1 MKSWSQIILCI
12 ITSLIIFLGAATGIQ
27 TARAAGEEMPTFQME
42 EVKVTDTKVT
52 IPVLIQEV
60 KPQYPMGARKAG
72 IEGNSQLKIQ
82 VLPDGSV
89 GEIQLVKSTGDP
101 SLDEA
106 AQKAVKQWKF
116 KPGRSGG
123 KAVPVWMTLS
133 VKFELIKE

>member
-1 MKSWSQIILCI
+1 MKRRSPIILFI
-12 ITSLIIFLGAATGIQ
+12 SLFIFLGGANGIQ
-27 TARAAGEEMPTFQME
+27 MARAAGEEMPTFEME

-52 IPVLIQEV
+52 IPVLIHEV
-60 KPQYPMGARKAG
+60 KPQYPMGARRAG
-72 IEGNSQLKIQ
+72 IEGTSQLKIQ

-89 GEIQLVKSTGDP
+89 GEIQLVKSTGDS

-116 KPGRSGG
+116 NPGRSGG

>member
-1 MKSWSQIILCI
+1 MKRRSQITLCI
-12 ITSLIIFLGAATGIQ
+12 SLFIFLGVAAGIQ
-27 TARAAGEEMPTFQME
+27 KARAAGEEMPTFEME

-60 KPQYPMGARKAG
+60 KPQYPMGARRAG
-72 IEGNSQLKIQ
+72 IEGSSQLKIQ
-82 VLPDGSV
+82 VLADGSV
-89 GEIQLVKSTGDP
+89 GEVQLVKSAGDS
-101 SLDEA
+101 SLDDA

-116 KPGRSGG
+116 KPGRTGG

>member
-12 ITSLIIFLGAATGIQ
+12 SLFVFLGGANGIQ
-27 TARAAGEEMPTFQME
+27 RARAAGEEMPTFEME

-52 IPVLIQEV
+52 IPVLVQEV
-60 KPQYPMGARKAG
+60 KPQYPMGARRAG
-72 IEGNSQLKIQ
+72 IEGSSQLKIQ

-89 GEIQLVKSTGDP
+89 GEIQLVKSAGDS

>member
-1 MKSWSQIILCI
+1 MKSCSQIILCA
-12 ITSLIIFLGAATGIQ
+12 SLFIFLGTATGIQ
-27 TARAAGEEMPTFQME
+27 KAWAAGEEMPTFEME

-52 IPVLIQEV
+52 IPVLVHEV

-72 IEGNSQLKIQ
+72 IEGTSQLKIQ

-89 GEIQLVKSTGDP
+89 GEIQVVKSTGDP
-101 SLDEA
+101 SLDEV

-116 KPGRSGG
+116 KPGLVGG
-123 KAVPVWMTLS
+123 KPIPVWMTLS

>member
-1 MKSWSQIILCI
+1 MKRRSQITICI
-12 ITSLIIFLGAATGIQ
+12 SLFIFLGVAVGIQ
-27 TARAAGEEMPTFQME
+27 RARAAGEEMPTFEME

-52 IPVLIQEV
+52 IPVLVQEV

-72 IEGNSQLKIQ
+72 IEGISQLKIQ
-82 VLPDGSV
+82 VLADGSV
-89 GEIQLVKSTGDP
+89 GETQLVQSAGDS

>member
-1 MKSWSQIILCI
+1 MKRRSPIILFI
-12 ITSLIIFLGAATGIQ
+12 SLFIFMGVAAGIQ
-27 TARAAGEEMPTFQME
+27 KARAAGEEMPTFEME

-52 IPVLIQEV
+52 IPVLVQEV
-60 KPQYPMGARKAG
+60 KPQYPMGARRAG
-72 IEGNSQLKIQ
+72 IEGTSQLKIQ

-89 GEIQLVKSTGDP
+89 GEIQLVKSAGDS

>member
-1 MKSWSQIILCI
+1 MKSWSHIILLA
-12 ITSLIIFLGAATGIQ
+12 SLFIFLGVAAGIHK
-27 TARAAGEEMPTFQME
+27 ARAAGEEMPTFEME

-52 IPVLIQEV
+52 IPILIHEV

-72 IEGNSQLKIQ
+72 IEGISQLKIQ
-82 VLPDGSV
+82 VLPDGTV
-89 GEIQLVKSTGDP
+89 GETQLVKSTGDS

-116 KPGRSGG
+116 KPGLSGG